1 MKLHTSTCDDS
12 TQHDPPPPPSTHPP
26 PPTMPWPSR
35 NKILIRVNICVQLY
49 LIINCFNVRPWQI
62 KNKTKHKTV
71 PNTKAWSDDE
81 GFLLNHLMSI
91 KIQTE
96 TDAHITDEY
105 TRQSLQIDTKIH
117 TVLQEDGLCVCSKI
131 FSGGNIPLVH
141 SSTVIFKY
149 NPSPPAVDFS
159 RSDLRI
165 AAGISLT
172 LYKIKRPD
180 TRRRPETHVSTW
192 NHRLCLHSATIRT
205 LSLPSISCQV
215 NRCSMTM
222 SCASWRTRHVQ
233 RWCRTQWCRRDT
245 GVSVWS
251 RSGGVPKEKPQH
263 EAVQRISEQ
272 LQVTVCFY
280 TQSYRTIWKLFR
292 RLYYISSMLFYTIL
306 LTALFVFQP
315 LSTLI

>member
-1 MKLHTSTCDDS
+1 MWRQYTAWS
-12 TQHDPPPPPSTHPP
+12 PPP

-62 KNKTKHKTV
+62 KKKTKHKTV

-149 NPSPPAVDFS
+149 NPSPPAVDSS

-192 NHRLCLHSATIRT
+192 NHRLYVYIQPPSEPCHFLPFPVKSIDAPWQWAALRDAHVTYSVGVEHSDADVT
-205 LSLPSISCQV
+205 LESQSGVDQAAFQRKSHSMRLCSESLS
-215 NRCSMTM
+215 N
-222 SCASWRTRHVQ
+222 
-233 RWCRTQWCRRDT
+233 
-245 GVSVWS
+245 
-251 RSGGVPKEKPQH
+251 
-263 EAVQRISEQ
+263 
-272 LQVTVCFY
+272 
-280 TQSYRTIWKLFR
+280 YR
-292 RLYYISSMLFYTIL
+292 
-306 LTALFVFQP
+306 
-315 LSTLI
+315 